1 MSFIPNA
8 SQQIS
13 FDDSFISLTE
23 REKKFLSRSWA
34 QYFSDY
40 IFPKINEDR
49 FAVLYSD
56 NKASRPSTP
65 INVTFGALLLK
76 EMRNITDDEL
86 LESMLFDIRYQY
98 ALHTTSM
105 KEQPISDRTLSRF
118 RAKCLE
124 YETNTGIDLIKEEV
138 TSLSAEMAAMMKI
151 DGTMKRMDSMMI
163 ASNIK
168 TLSRL
173 ELLYTCLS
181 DVINELDRN
190 GIEIPGEL
198 KHYTEKDDRNKV
210 VYHNRSE
217 NTEDKIKQI
226 LTDCSAA
233 LSLTGEDYESCSY
246 ILLKR
251 VLREQTVTI
260 KDGSYRLR
268 TKEDGE
274 MDGSILQNPA
284 DPDATF
290 RTKNG
295 KQYRGYSANIVES
308 VGKNGSI
315 VTDYDLQPN
324 THGDSSF
331 AKEVIESMGKQ
342 EDRTTLVCDGAY
354 ASSENKMLAE
364 ENNIDF
370 VTTNLTGRKVN
381 DIYADFELSEDGKTV
396 LKCPGGYTP
405 KNCNYN
411 PSSKQCVASFFRD
424 KCEQCP
430 FFDTC
435 KPKLGARTAR
445 VVISATGKQRAEQ
458 QRFRSTEEFSKFT
471 KFRNGV
477 ESIPSYLRRFHNVDH
492 IPGRGHKRV
501 RMFFGFKI
509 GASNIKKFCR
519 FKQSLSLN
527 TQILLNA

>member
-1 MSFIPNA
+1 MSFVANS

-13 FDDSFISLTE
+13 FDDSFISLTD

-34 QYFSDY
+34 QYFSDH
-40 IFPKINEDR
+40 IFSKINEDR

-56 NKASRPSTP
+56 NKASRPSSP
-65 INVTFGALLLK
+65 INVTVGALLLK
-76 EMRNITDDEL
+76 EMRNVTDDEL

-138 TSLSAEMAAMMKI
+138 TNLSAEMAAMMKI

-181 DVINELDRN
+181 NVINEFDRK
-190 GIEIPGEL
+190 GTEIPDEL
-198 KHYTEKDDRNKV
+198 KHYTEKDDRNKLI
-210 VYHNRSE
+210 YHNRSE

-226 LTDCSAA
+226 LKDCSTA
-233 LSLTGEDYESCSY
+233 LSLIGEDYESGSY

-251 VLREQTVTI
+251 VLGEQTVTME
-260 KDGSYRLR
+260 DGSYRLR

-274 MDGSILQNPA
+274 MDGNILQNPS

-290 RTKNG
+290 RIKAG
-295 KQYRGYSANIVES
+295 KQHRGYSANFVES
-308 VGKNGSI
+308 VGENGSI

-331 AKEVIESMGKQ
+331 AKETIESMGKQ
-342 EDRTTLVCDGAY
+342 EERTTLVCDGAY
-354 ASSENKMLAE
+354 GSNDNRKLAE
-364 ENNIDF
+364 ENNIEL
-370 VTTNLTGRKVN
+370 VTTNLTGRKSN
-381 DIYADFELSEDGKTV
+381 DILADFELSEDGKTV
-396 LKCPGGYTP
+396 VKCPGGYAP
-405 KNCNYN
+405 KNCSYN
-411 PSSKQCVASFFRD
+411 PSSKQCVASFYKD

-430 FFDTC
+430 FFGIC
-435 KPKLGARTAR
+435 KPKLGAHTAR
-445 VVISATGKQRAEQ
+445 VVISSTGKQRAEQ
-458 QRFRSTEEFSKFT
+458 QRFRSSEEFSKLT

-492 IPGRGHKRV
+492 MPVRGLR
-501 RMFFGFKI
+501 RCRLFFGLKV
-509 GASNIKKFCR
+509 GASNIRKFCR
-519 FKQSLSLN
+519 FMQSFGLN
-527 TQILLNA
+527 TKVLSNA